1 MAVSNERGAHVAA
14 KQGGG
19 SRPSRRA
26 ETILLMFALSL
37 NLGEVFPME
46 IDDRTDR
53 MRNMISG
60 D

>member
-1 MAVSNERGAHVAA
+1 MAVSNERGAHVTV

-19 SRPSRRA
+19 SRPSHRA
-26 ETILLMFALSL
+26 ETVLMCALSL